1 MDLLAAAEEV
11 IPGACLGAMSL
22 PKDLRMVMV
31 RGERGRI
38 YDAEG
43 KEYIDLC
50 LGSGPLLLGHAHPG
64 VVGAVKKQLD
74 KGSTFYALNEPAI
87 RLADMMMKAI
97 PCAEGVRFQTTGS
110 EATFAATRL
119 ARAWT
124 GKDNILKFE
133 GSFHGGHD
141 LGQLSGMITDPP
153 DFPYAAPDCDG
164 IPEGSWRNV
173 LVAPFN
179 DAATT
184 AQIICATRE
193 DLAAVIVEPM
203 QRVLT
208 PRPGFLESLREI
220 TRKHAI
226 PLIFDE
232 VVTGFRL
239 AWGGAQ
245 ERYNVK
251 PDLACYGKV
260 IGGGFPLSA
269 VVGKREILELADPKR
284 NGKLPY
290 AFLGG
295 TLTGDPIACAA
306 GLETLDILSTPGVY
320 ERLHAIGE
328 RMRQGIREI
337 GIALDIPIQVLGDG
351 PVFQPFFIDPA
362 IPLHSHRDLLKAD
375 KEKAVKFGHALIR
388 RGVYCTPGGKFYLSL
403 AHSDD
408 DLDRTLNIIQQT
420 LKEMK

>member
-1 MDLLAAAEEV
+1 MSLLEEAQER
-11 IPGACLGAMSL
+11 IPGVCLGAMSL
-22 PKDLRMVMV
+22 PNNLCMVMV
-31 RGERGRI
+31 RGERSKI
-38 YDAEG
+38 YDSEG
-43 KEYIDLC
+43 KEYIDFC
-50 LGSGPLLLGHAHPG
+50 LGSGPLILGHAHPA
-64 VVGAVKKQLD
+64 VIGAVKKQLD

-87 RLADMMMKAI
+87 RLAGVLTDAV
-97 PCAEGVRFQTTGS
+97 PCAEGIRFQTTGS
-110 EATFAATRL
+110 EATFSAVRL

-124 GKDNILKFE
+124 GREKILKFE

-141 LGQLSGMITDPP
+141 LGQVGEN
-153 DFPYAAPDCDG
+153 CDG
-164 IPEGSWRNV
+164 IPDESRRNI

-179 DAATT
+179 DTEGAARM
-184 AQIICATRE
+184 IRATRHY
-193 DLAAVIVEPM
+193 LAAVMVEPM

-208 PRPGFLESLREI
+208 PEPGFLEKIREV
-220 TRKHAI
+220 TRECAI

-245 ERYNVK
+245 ERYGVT

-260 IGGGFPLSA
+260 IGGGFPVSA
-269 VVGKREILELADPKR
+269 VVGRREILELADPSR

-295 TLTGDPIACAA
+295 TLTGNPIACAA

-320 ERLHAIGE
+320 GRLHTIGE

-337 GIALDIPIQVLGDG
+337 GIELDIPLQVLGDG
-351 PVFQPFFIDPA
+351 PVLQPFFIDPDV
-362 IPLHSHRDLLKAD
+362 PLRNHQDLLKAD
-375 KEKAVKFGHALIR
+375 SNKSLAFGYELIR
-388 RGVYCTPGGKFYLSL
+388 RGVYYTPGGKFYLSL

-408 DLDRTLNIIQQT
+408 DIDRALGIIKKTLQG
-420 LKEMK
+420 MK